1 MTSRAWMTVP
11 LTGVLLSVCTA
22 CAMTD
27 PLVIDFSA
35 ATLSKPL
42 PRIEGCVVRVG
53 SVVDERKGKE
63 DLGMFGG
70 HVVEGRQVLP
80 WLQQAVERLNTPAV
94 EVGGRQDN
102 PMKTRH
108 LRLHIGLRQLYLH
121 FLLTSVSATSLVQAQ
136 YQIDQE
142 PPYSQQYRGTDT
154 RGNWTGTAGS
164 MRTLFNDVLDD
175 VVRQMHADIQ
185 QHCQSG
191 QAKSGT

>member
-1 MTSRAWMTVP
+1 M
-11 LTGVLLSVCTA
+11 
-22 CAMTD
+22 
-27 PLVIDFSA
+27 
-35 ATLSKPL
+35 
-42 PRIEGCVVRVG
+42 RVG

-80 WLQQAVERLNTPAV
+80 WLQQAVERLNTPEV
-94 EVGGRQDN
+94 EVRSPRQSYEDSTSA
-102 PMKTRH
+102 PSYRTAATVSP
-108 LRLHIGLRQLYLH
+108 
-121 FLLTSVSATSLVQAQ
+121 LTSVSATSLVQAQ
-136 YQIDQE
+136 YQIHQE

-154 RGNWTGTAGS
+154 RGNWTGTAKGS

-175 VVRQMHADIQ
+175 VVRQIHADIQ